1 MAEWGVKRNPSSSNE
16 LSHYGILGMKWGVRR
31 FQPYPKDYTGTGKE
45 IGEANRRAKDIQKD
59 LNKAEK
65 AYKRHAYEYQN
76 ANTRIENLNKGA
88 LKMTTKAA
96 DKNVDPNSRK
106 GRRTMTKLN
115 LMGQMQKQQG
125 VRRDRA
131 EKNLKAIESDIWRLL
146 AEATTKGYSFNNIK
160 KTSYKDYDALS
171 RHKVAISS
179 MLFGPIPG
187 TIASEVKRQ
196 KGYNEGTRDQGQYI
210 QYNKWKVK
218 DDHKGVGLI
227 RDANGKML
235 SLTNTTSLANKNIG
249 QTTMEEI
256 YKRYT
261 SPTH

>member
-1 MAEWGVKRNPSSSNE
+1 MYIDPIQTRIEANE
-16 LSHYGILGMKWGVRR
+16 LNHHGILGMKWGIRR
-31 FQPYPKDYTGTGKE
+31 FQPYPKDYEGKGKE
-45 IGEANRRAKDIQKD
+45 IGDAKRSAKDIQKD

-88 LKMTTKAA
+88 LKITTKAA
-96 DKNVDPNSRK
+96 NKVLDPNSRK
-106 GRRTMTKLN
+106 GRRTTTKLN

-125 VRRDRA
+125 IRRDRA
-131 EKNLKAIESDIWRLL
+131 EKNLKTIESDIWRLL

-160 KTSYKDYDALS
+160 KTSYKDYDAIS
-171 RHKVAISS
+171 RRKSVISS
-179 MLFGPIPG
+179 LMIGPIPG
-187 TIASEVKRQ
+187 TISSAVKRQ

-227 RDANGKML
+227 RDANNKML
-235 SLTNTTSLANKNIG
+235 SLTNTTSLASKNIG

-256 YKRYT
+256 YKKYT

>member
-1 MAEWGVKRNPSSSNE
+1 MYIDPIRTRIDSNE
-16 LSHYGILGMKWGVRR
+16 LKHYGILGMKWGIRR
-31 FQPYPKDYTGTGKE
+31 FQPYPKDYTGKGEE
-45 IGEANRRAKDIQKD
+45 IGEAKRSAKDIQKD
-59 LNKAEK
+59 LNNAEK

-88 LKMTTKAA
+88 LKITTKAA
-96 DKNVDPNSRK
+96 NKVLDPNSRK
-106 GRRTMTKLN
+106 GRRTMTKLD

-125 VRRDRA
+125 IRRDRA
-131 EKNLKAIESDIWRLL
+131 EKNLKAIESDIWKLL

-160 KTSYKDYDALS
+160 KTSYKDYDAIS
-171 RHKVAISS
+171 RRKTWISA
-179 MLFGPIPG
+179 MMIGPIPG
-187 TIASEVKRQ
+187 TISSAVKRQ
-196 KGYNEGTRDQGQYI
+196 KGYNEGTRDQGQNI

-256 YKRYT
+256 YKKYT